1 MQDFDKETYCRTRA
15 AECQEK
21 ARTASSPD
29 ASAAFLEMRRRWL
42 QSAERAR
49 TEAPVALR
57 H

>member
-1 MQDFDKETYCRTRA
+1 MRDFDKETYCRTRA
-15 AECQEK
+15 AECEEK

-42 QSAERAR
+42 QAAEQTKSEASAR
-49 TEAPVALR
+49 R

>member
-15 AECQEK
+15 AECEEK

-49 TEAPVALR
+49 TEKPAALR

>member
-1 MQDFDKETYCRTRA
+1 MLDFDKETHCRTRA
-15 AECQEK
+15 AECEEK

-42 QSAERAR
+42 Q
-49 TEAPVALR
+49 EATAPR